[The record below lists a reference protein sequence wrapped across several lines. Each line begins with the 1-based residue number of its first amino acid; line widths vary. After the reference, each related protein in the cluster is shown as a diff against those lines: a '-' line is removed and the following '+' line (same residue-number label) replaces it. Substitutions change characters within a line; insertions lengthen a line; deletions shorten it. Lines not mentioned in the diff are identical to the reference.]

1 MSGSSEG
8 TMYPCVFYN
17 DAPAAIEWLKRVFG
31 FREVMVVPGEHGTIA
46 HAELALGSGVIM
58 VGSVQKQ
65 NGFPKNTG
73 SPRDLP
79 GVNQSCY
86 VLVSDVRGHYEHS
99 KAEGAE
105 IGREYDEPD
114 YGGAGY
120 SAYDLEGHP
129 WSFGS
134 YAPNVDAGAAK

>member
-1 MSGSSEG
+1 MSSATEG
-8 TMYPCVFYN
+8 TMYPCLFYN

-31 FREVMVVPGEHGTIA
+31 FRELMVVPGENGTIA
-46 HAELALGSGVIM
+46 HSELAIGSGVIM
-58 VGSVQKQ
+58 VGSAGRQA
-65 NGFPKNTG
+65 GDHTRRM

-86 VLVSDVRGHYEHS
+86 VLVSDIRTHFEHA

-105 IGREYDEPD
+105 ITIDYNEPD

-120 SAYDLEGHP
+120 GAKDIEGHS
-129 WSFGS
+129 WAFGS
-134 YAPNVDAGAAK
+134 YVPDLDAGAAK